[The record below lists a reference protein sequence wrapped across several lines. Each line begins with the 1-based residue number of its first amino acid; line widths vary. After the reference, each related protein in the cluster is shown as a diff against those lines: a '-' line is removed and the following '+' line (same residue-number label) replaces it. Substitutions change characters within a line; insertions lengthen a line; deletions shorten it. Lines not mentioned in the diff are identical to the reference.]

1 MARQGRNITQDD
13 LNILSTAWG
22 VINTQRW
29 NVRAVG
35 AKRAATAIS
44 RALKSLDG
52 AIRHAQGMLHRQE
65 YKGDK

>member
-22 VINTQRW
+22 VINRQRW

-35 AKRAATAIS
+35 AKRAALSIN